1 MNEYKILE
9 INQNKKTLLKQNTL
23 ELVIERI
30 ENEKMAR

>member
-9 INQNKKTLLKQNTL
+9 INQNKKALLKQNTL

-30 ENEKMAR
+30 ENEKMTS